1 MLTPPK
7 IRPRLGVHHFICSQ
21 LFWIPFRLTLQF
33 SLGKCSSHYDKDRR
47 EILLASPDAKVF
59 FHELSHVAME
69 RLGDSIT
76 HT

>member
-1 MLTPPK
+1 
-7 IRPRLGVHHFICSQ
+7 
-21 LFWIPFRLTLQF
+21 LTLQF
-33 SLGKCSSHYDKDRR
+33 SLGKCLDHYDKDRR